1 MRLPGN
7 EDTGGKVGTNVSVG
21 DGAMVSVGGGVGL
34 GVLVEVGSGV
44 LLTGRGWNGVE
55 VMVA

>member
-1 MRLPGN
+1 
-7 EDTGGKVGTNVSVG
+7 
-21 DGAMVSVGGGVGL
+21 MVSVGGGVGL